1 MRKYKVREGI
11 NLVVNCL
18 KNILVLNNIFI
29 ECVKKFG

>member
-1 MRKYKVREGI
+1 MRKYKVREDI

-18 KNILVLNNIFI
+18 ESILVLNNIFI